1 MDKNEEPRPPQTRC
15 VFFFLIPPW
24 HCLNSELRI
33 NIYAQRVAHLD
44 RWKDK
49 ESQVVDSF
57 KIKRVIPSFFFFL
70 FGICDVI
77 GPRPHPGNLRQSIKT
92 TSRLLFSFWYEIHL
106 HLYKRWASQEQSL
119 SPFPLPPPF
128 LSSIIGFE
136 AERAEAQ
143 LRMVGCCQGTAPPT
157 PSTHTCRFL
166 PPGTQE
172 RKRLSPVTAYPA
184 LHQAVVTAR
193 I

>member
-1 MDKNEEPRPPQTRC
+1 MRSPAHLTQDAYLKKKFHLDTA
-15 VFFFLIPPW
+15 W
-24 HCLNSELRI
+24 TI

-44 RWKDK
+44 RRKDK
-49 ESQVVDSF
+49 ESRVVDSF
-57 KIKRVIPSFFFFL
+57 KIKRESFHLFFL

-77 GPRPHPGNLRQSIKT
+77 GPRPQPGNLRQSIKT
-92 TSRLLFSFWYEIHL
+92 TSRLLFFFWYEIHL

-119 SPFPLPPPF
+119 SPFPPPF

-143 LRMVGCCQGTAPPT
+143 RMVGCCQGTAPPT
-157 PSTHTCRFL
+157 PSTSHTRLFL

-172 RKRLSPVTAYPA
+172 RKRLSTVTAYYPA